1 MNRSREAIT
10 LSTLH
15 KNFKF
20 FFYAEKTGTWALEV
34 MSLDGRSLFEAVE
47 IVDSSTSW
55 EISNINSKEQT
66 GDIIINPESTFK
78 IEEKFTDNIHQR

>member
-1 MNRSREAIT
+1 
-10 LSTLH
+10 
-15 KNFKF
+15 
-20 FFYAEKTGTWALEV
+20 

-66 GDIIINPESTFK
+66 EDNIINPESTFK
-78 IEEKFTDNIHQR
+78 IEEKFTDNIYQR